1 LAEVAS
7 NELKP
12 VYLLAGSDRPKV
24 ERALDRLRGYFESEA
39 IERLWAAE
47 AGGDEVV
54 ASCNALG
61 LFSGGARL
69 VLVDG
74 VDRWKAP
81 DAKAIAEYLSAP
93 TPETVLALVGEELRK
108 DSPLAKACAK
118 AGDLLIYDIAKKNV
132 PAWVTDQ
139 FARLGAR
146 AEPEASRALVEL
158 VGDDL
163 VDLSTEIEKLATW
176 ADGEEIRETDVEL
189 LVEPKAGAAPF
200 VLTDA
205 WGRRDV
211 PAVLRAWSTISERG
225 DEGHKRQTL
234 PALVGRLHAHV
245 SRVEACRAMDEQGIR
260 PRDAAGRL
268 KMHPFAAEK
277 AFAQARNFSR
287 EELEDAVVRLARL
300 DHATKGGSR
309 LPNELELERTLVEI
323 TTPRTGAG
331 HSASS

>member
-12 VYLLAGSDRPKV
+12 VYLLAGTDRPKV
-24 ERALDRLRGYFESEA
+24 ERALDRLRGYFDAEA
-39 IERLWAAE
+39 VERLWAGEVA
-47 AGGDEVV
+47 GDEAV
-54 ASCNALG
+54 ATCNALG
-61 LFSGGARL
+61 LFGGGARL

-74 VDRWKAP
+74 VDRWKAA
-81 DAKAIAEYLSAP
+81 DAKAIADYLRAP

-146 AEPEASRALVEL
+146 VEPEASRALVEL

-163 VDLSTEIEKLATW
+163 VDLATEIEKLATW
-176 ADGEEIRETDVEL
+176 ADGADIRESDVEL

-211 PAVLRAWSTISERG
+211 PAVLRAWATVSERG

-245 SRVEACRAMDEQGIR
+245 ARVEACRALDEQGVR

-323 TTPRTGAG
+323 TRPRTGPG
-331 HSASS
+331 QNASG